1 MSYSLYVWRFVDGEP
16 APMDETA
23 IREVLG
29 PVTVGGLPPTGF
41 PECWDLEAGDGG
53 GSEVYGDALGLTFNR
68 FAAGDILETV
78 AELARRTGAGVMPH
92 DCPMIL
98 TRESDRGHLPESLRA
113 EAIVVAPVALT
124 GRAIE
129 LAIRPLPEP
138 RTRPALPSFPYHPNP
153 VGTGSVT
160 ASDAPCVCC
169 GQERGWVYTGPV
181 YAADAPD
188 SGICPYC
195 VAFGKA
201 AERYGATFAD
211 GIHGVD
217 GGDGRE
223 GCEGREGAVP
233 EDVVAAIL
241 TRTPGFLAWQSPS
254 WLTHC
259 GDGAA
264 FLGRAGAAELEAH
277 PDAVD
282 HLRRQWPD
290 DGFDEFLAALDKDE
304 QPTAYLF
311 RCRVCATHLAYADF
325 T

>member
-1 MSYSLYVWRFVDGEP
+1 MGYGLYVWRFVDEEP

-23 IREVLG
+23 IRDVLG
-29 PVTVGGLPPTGF
+29 PVTVGGMPPTGL
-41 PECWDLEAGDGG
+41 PEFWDLEAEDGG

-68 FAAGDILETV
+68 FSPGRILDRV

-98 TRESDRGHLPESLRA
+98 TSESDRRHLPESLRA
-113 EAIVVAPVALT
+113 EALVVAPEALT
-124 GRAIE
+124 GRAIQ
-129 LAIRPLPEP
+129 LLISPQPEP
-138 RTRPALPSFPYHPNP
+138 RLRPVLPRFPYHPNP
-153 VGTGSVT
+153 VATGSVT
-160 ASDAPCVCC
+160 TSDSPCVCC

-195 VAFGKA
+195 IAFGKA
-201 AERYGATFAD
+201 AERYDASFAD
-211 GIHGVD
+211 GIE
-217 GGDGRE
+217 GD
-223 GCEGREGAVP
+223 VP
-233 EDVVAAIL
+233 EDVVTAVL
-241 TRTPGFLAWQSPS
+241 RRTPGFFAWQSPH

-259 GDGAA
+259 GDGAE
-264 FLGRAGAAELEAH
+264 FLGAAGARELKEH

-282 HLRRQWPD
+282 HLRAQWPD
-290 DGFDEFLAALDKDE
+290 HRFDGFLASLDKDD